1 MNLHANQ
8 GINESM
14 NSLSS
19 LLSGL
24 VLLSLASALSCLPWA
39 SSSGASATQFFSS
52 RSQHDAFC
60 NLQLQSRIARASQ
73 HHSCFSAR
81 SRANAFAAFVTTGAS
96 HQIHQHSRSADN
108 GDDSTLWTCNFLRFL
123 TETELPLQSRALFRP
138 PPPRV
143 LRGPQFFTFFFSE
156 MNSRYSPLHFLS
168 TTLPD
173 QGPQPWKQRHT
184 ETLLLRPQEP
194 QYPKKHPFVP
204 WCFHP

>member
-1 MNLHANQ
+1 
-8 GINESM
+8 M

-73 HHSCFSAR
+73 HHSRFSAR

-96 HQIHQHSRSADN
+96 HQIHQHPHSADN
-108 GDDSTLWTCNFLRFL
+108 GDDSTLWTCNFYGFWLKPSYRYNLVRFSDLLFQECSAALSFLR
-123 TETELPLQSRALFRP
+123 
-138 PPPRV
+138 
-143 LRGPQFFTFFFSE
+143 FFSE

-173 QGPQPWKQRHT
+173 QGPKPWI
-184 ETLLLRPQEP
+184 LLRPQEP